1 MHNINL
7 ETWPRR
13 NHFQIYNAM
22 DFPHI
27 EICLQ
32 IDITGFWENRSRTNY
47 PPTISFVYII
57 NKAANRIPELRHRIR
72 GDGVIEHDL
81 IHTTLAVLGDDG
93 TFGVCRIPF
102 NDRFE
107 IFAVEAE
114 KQISKAKKIPSM
126 DDFHIDLD
134 GGIKTDDILSI
145 TVLPWFSF
153 TAFSITRLPQF
164 DSVPLLAWGKVTK
177 QECKFLLPF
186 YCSFHHAV
194 VDGLHIARF
203 VQLIEEESQKLI
215 Q

>member
-7 ETWPRR
+7 DTWHRR

-32 IDITGFWENRSRTNY
+32 IDITDFWENRSWTNY
-47 PPTISFVYII
+47 SPTISLVYII
-57 NKAANRIPELRHRIR
+57 NKAANNVPEMRHRIR

-81 IHTTLAVLGDDG
+81 IHTTLAVLGENSI
-93 TFGVCRIPF
+93 FGVCRIPF
-102 NDRFE
+102 DENFD
-107 IFAVEAE
+107 IFAKEAE
-114 KQISKAKKIPSM
+114 KRISKGKKFPSM

-134 GGIKTDDILSI
+134 GGINADDILSI
-145 TVLPWFSF
+145 TVLPWISF

-164 DSVPLLAWGKVTK
+164 DAVPVLAWGKVTK
-177 QECKFLLPF
+177 QEGKFLLPF

-203 VQLIEEESQKLI
+203 VKLVEEESQKI
-215 Q
+215 YQ